1 MNTNLNILPYK
12 GGIYTKTYLNDK
24 RLSMYLR
31 NKKIKV
37 IIDEKINDD
46 GKVMKTFYLDV
57 PDSSVQYTGIK
68 VACDDT
74 IDMEIGDD
82 FGICAHL
89 IPYSY
94 TNTNPFKLTTSDK
107 NVVDVD
113 NMVLTAKSAGT
124 ATITVTSM
132 NDKFSDSITVNV
144 SEPYTFS
151 PSTSETYK
159 LETDSSGLISP
170 DDTQAIMEAKTV

>member
-1 MNTNLNILPYK
+1 MK
-12 GGIYTKTYLNDK
+12 AYLNNK
-24 RLSMYLR
+24 KTSVYLG
-31 NKKIKV
+31 NKKIQD
-37 IIDEKINDD
+37 IIYEKINDD

-68 VACDDT
+68 AACDET

-89 IPYSY
+89 MPYSY
-94 TNTNPFKLTTSDK
+94 NNTNPFKLTTSDK

-132 NDKFSDSITVNV
+132 NDK
-144 SEPYTFS
+144 
-151 PSTSETYK
+151 
-159 LETDSSGLISP
+159 
-170 DDTQAIMEAKTV
+170 